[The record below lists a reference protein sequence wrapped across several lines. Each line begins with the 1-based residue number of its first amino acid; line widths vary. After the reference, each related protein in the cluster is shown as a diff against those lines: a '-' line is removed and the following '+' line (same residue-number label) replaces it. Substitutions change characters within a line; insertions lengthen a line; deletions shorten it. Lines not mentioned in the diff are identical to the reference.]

1 MCPTIIRVEVERVEQ
16 SLWGVFADVQR
27 STCCASPM
35 SRYEKYAGSYESWSW
50 PQAVVLVRI
59 TTDTG
64 HSGIGWAED
73 GVGAASNIIQ
83 RHFTRFLIGTDAAKI
98 ELLWDQMFRASIP
111 YGRKGAAI
119 EALSAVDLAL
129 WDLKGKILGKPVY
142 SLLGGPVVAEPLAYA
157 SHLQPVAMELF
168 IREAMDY
175 VRQGYKAMKMRM
187 PGNPTQGARGIRA
200 NVDRV
205 KALREAVG
213 DDVDL
218 MVDAY
223 MGWDLAFSIRMARA
237 LEPYRLRWIEE
248 PLLPD
253 EISAYAELRRKS
265 PIAIATGEHEFT
277 HYGFRQL
284 IDSGAADILQPD
296 VHRAGGIT
304 AVRRVC
310 ALASAAGLEVV
321 PHVFSAPTAHV
332 VCAHS
337 ICPLMEHLTV
347 PVWAQNT
354 HEFKP
359 FILGEP
365 TVVEGR
371 VRLNG
376 EPGFGIKI
384 NAENLPHLA
393 HWDG

>member
-1 MCPTIIRVEVERVEQ
+1 
-16 SLWGVFADVQR
+16 
-27 STCCASPM
+27 
-35 SRYEKYAGSYESWSW
+35 
-50 PQAVVLVRI
+50 VVLVRI

-73 GVGAASNIIQ
+73 GVGAASSIIQ
-83 RHFTRFLIGTDAAKI
+83 RHLTRFLIGTNAEQT
-98 ELLWDQMFRASIP
+98 ELLWDVMFRASIP

-119 EALSAVDLAL
+119 EAISAVDLAL
-129 WDLKGKILGKPVY
+129 WDLKGKMLGEPVY
-142 SLLGGPVVAEPLAYA
+142 SLLGGPVIAQPIAYA
-157 SHLQPVAMELF
+157 SHLQPVDLDLF
-168 IREAMDY
+168 IREAMY

-187 PGNPTQGARGIRA
+187 PGNPTQAARGIRA

-218 MVDAY
+218 MVDAC

-253 EISAYAELRRKS
+253 EISGYAELRRKS

-321 PHVFSAPTAHV
+321 PHVFSSPTAHL
-332 VCAHS
+332 VCVHS
-337 ICPLMEHLTV
+337 NCPFVEHLTI

-371 VRLNG
+371 VILNR

-384 NAENLPHLA
+384 NAESLPHLA
-393 HWDG
+393 HWNS

>member
-1 MCPTIIRVEVERVEQ
+1 MDTKVTNVEVERVEQ
-16 SLWGVFADVQR
+16 SLWGVFADIQS
-27 STCCASPM
+27 STAFSSPM
-35 SRYEKYAGSYESWSW
+35 SRYAKYAASFESWCW

-59 TTDTG
+59 TADTG

-73 GVGAASNIIQ
+73 GVAAASNIID
-83 RHFTRFLIGTDAAKI
+83 RHFTRFLIGADPSQI
-98 ELLWDQMFRASIP
+98 ELLWDQIFRASIP

-129 WDLKGKILGKPVY
+129 WDLKGKTLGKPVY
-142 SLLGGPVVAEPLAYA
+142 SLLGGPVVAAPPAYA
-157 SHLQPVAMELF
+157 SHLQPVEMDLF
-168 IREAMDY
+168 LQEALAY
-175 VRQGYKAMKMRM
+175 AKQGYKGMKMRM
-187 PGNPTQGARGIRA
+187 PGHPSQGTSGIRA

-205 KALREAVG
+205 KAVREAVG
-213 DDVDL
+213 DDIDL

-223 MGWDLAFSIRMARA
+223 MGWDLAFAIRMVSA

-253 EISAYAELRRKS
+253 EISAYTELRRRS
-265 PIAIATGEHEFT
+265 PIPIATGEHEFT
-277 HYGFRQL
+277 HFGFKQL

-310 ALASAAGLEVV
+310 ALASTAGLEVV
-321 PHVFSAPTAHV
+321 PHVFSGPSAHV

-337 ICPLMEHLTV
+337 NCPYVEHLTV
-347 PVWAQNT
+347 PVWAQNK
-354 HEFKP
+354 FASKP
-359 FILGEP
+359 FLLGEP
-365 TVVEGR
+365 TVVDGK
-371 VRLNG
+371 VILTG

-384 NAENLPHLA
+384 NSETLPHLA
-393 HWDG
+393 HWNA

>member
-1 MCPTIIRVEVERVEQ
+1 MGSTIRSVEVERVEQ
-16 SLWGVFADVQR
+16 SLWGVFAEIQR
-27 STCCASPM
+27 STCASTPM
-35 SRYEKYAGSYESWSW
+35 SKYEKYASSYASWNW

-59 TTDTG
+59 TDDAG
-64 HSGIGWAED
+64 NSGIGWAED
-73 GVGAASNIIQ
+73 GVGAASNIVQ
-83 RHFTRFLIGTDAAKI
+83 RHFLRLLLGADPTQI
-98 ELLWDQMFRASIP
+98 ELLWDIMFRASIP

-119 EALSAVDLAL
+119 EALSAVDIAL
-129 WDLKGKILGKPVY
+129 WDLKGKMLGEPVY
-142 SLLGGPVVAEPLAYA
+142 SLLGGPVIDRPLAYA
-157 SHLQPVAMELF
+157 SHLQPVEMDLF
-168 IREAMDY
+168 IREAVDY
-175 VRQGYKAMKMRM
+175 VRQGYKAMKMRV
-187 PGNPTQGARGIRA
+187 PGNPTHGARGIRA

-205 KALREAVG
+205 KAVREAIG
-213 DDVDL
+213 DEVDL

-223 MGWDLAFSIRMARA
+223 MGWDLAFAIRMATA
-237 LEPYRLRWIEE
+237 LEPYRIRWIEE

-253 EISAYAELRRKS
+253 EIGAFAELRRKS
-265 PIAIATGEHEFT
+265 HIAIATGEHEFT

-321 PHVFSAPTAHV
+321 PHVFSGPTAHL

-337 ICPLMEHLTV
+337 VCPIMEHLTI

-354 HEFKP
+354 DGFKP

-365 TVVEGR
+365 TVIKGR
-371 VRLNG
+371 VILNT

-384 NAENLPHLA
+384 NAESLPHLA
-393 HWDG
+393 HWNG